1 LFAADLR
8 AAEKVRT
15 GKSILV
21 AIILDVLPLCPAQ
34 TWPLDPPTSIT
45 KVEVPVYVK
54 LNPEPVAVFR
64 AERFVDEY
72 QTKGFFRIGAL
83 PLTVAEDLSVELKDP
98 SRLPVALSAL
108 GVRFALKD
116 AGKRAVEGRNFT
128 LSFSGEKHG
137 RLQARCVR
145 MEGPTEWTMEEGSVS
160 LPNAA
165 PAHFHRGLLVLD
177 GPEAGWIKYQGTNGV
192 MQVHL
197 FALYAN

>member
-1 LFAADLR
+1 MKTAGVFGPAGRGLC
-8 AAEKVRT
+8 V
-15 GKSILV
+15 LV
-21 AIILDVLPLCPAQ
+21 GITLAVVPPCPAQ
-34 TWPLDPPTSIT
+34 TWPLDPPTPIT

-64 AERFVDEY
+64 AERILDDY

-83 PLTVAEDLSVELKDP
+83 PLTVAEDLNIELKDP

-108 GVRFALKD
+108 GGRFALKD
-116 AGKRAVEGRNFT
+116 AGKRTVEGRNFT

-145 MEGPTEWTMEEGSVS
+145 MEGPSEWTMEEGSVS

-165 PAHFHRGLLVLD
+165 PARFHRGVLVLD
-177 GPEAGWIKYQGTNGV
+177 GLEAGWIKYQSTNGV
-192 MQVHL
+192 VQMHL

>member
-1 LFAADLR
+1 MCF
-8 AAEKVRT
+8 
-15 GKSILV
+15 LV
-21 AIILDVLPLCPAQ
+21 GIALGLVPPCPAE
-34 TWPLDPPTSIT
+34 TWPLDPPTPVT

-54 LNPEPVAVFR
+54 LNSEPVAVFR
-64 AERFVDEY
+64 AERILDDY

-83 PLTVAEDLSVELKDP
+83 PLTVVEDLSIELWDP
-98 SRLPVALSAL
+98 SRLPAALNAL

-116 AGKRAVEGRNFT
+116 SGKRAVEGRNFT

-160 LPNAA
+160 LPDAA
-165 PAHFHRGLLVLD
+165 PAHFRRGALVLD
-177 GPEAGWIKYQGTNGV
+177 GPEAGWIKYQSTNGV
-192 MQVHL
+192 VLVQL

>member
-1 LFAADLR
+1 LIC
-8 AAEKVRT
+8 KQPKQVRT

-21 AIILDVLPLCPAQ
+21 AIILGVLPLCPAQ
-34 TWPLDPPTSIT
+34 TWPLDPPTPIT

-64 AERFVDEY
+64 AERISDDF

-83 PLTVAEDLSVELKDP
+83 PLTVVEDLSIELRDP
-98 SRLPVALSAL
+98 SRLPAALSAL
-108 GVRFALKD
+108 GGRFALND
-116 AGKRAVEGRNFT
+116 PSKRAVEGRNFT

-165 PAHFHRGLLVLD
+165 PAHCPRGVLVLD
-177 GPEAGWIKYQGTNGV
+177 GPEAGWIKYQSTNGV
-192 MQVHL
+192 VQVHL